1 MMHST
6 ESHPDHPRSR
16 GVYARPPRAEAVARG
31 SSPLARGLRPAAPC
45 GGRSAGIIPARAG
58 FTTCARADSLRSSDH
73 PRSRGVYSRCTPRT
87 ARRSGSSPLAR
98 GLQVL
103 RSHPYPGKRIIP
115 ARAGFTHFDFPSGS
129 CALDHPRSRG
139 VYSPIGAITRACVGS
154 SPLARG
160 LPPTRVYYSR
170 IHRII
175 PARAGFTRAHRSRG
189 GHLQDHPRSRGVYYR
204 PLASV
209 FNRLGSSPLAR
220 GLRHR
225 RR

>member
-1 MMHST
+1 MVSPLTRGLRLGALIAATGVRIIPARAGFTST
-6 ESHPDHPRSR
+6 
-16 GVYARPPRAEAVARG
+16 PPGGGAWPTG
-31 SSPLARGLRPAAPC
+31 SSPLARGLR
-45 GGRSAGIIPARAG
+45 ARVHP
-58 FTTCARADSLRSSDH
+58 RHRPPQDH